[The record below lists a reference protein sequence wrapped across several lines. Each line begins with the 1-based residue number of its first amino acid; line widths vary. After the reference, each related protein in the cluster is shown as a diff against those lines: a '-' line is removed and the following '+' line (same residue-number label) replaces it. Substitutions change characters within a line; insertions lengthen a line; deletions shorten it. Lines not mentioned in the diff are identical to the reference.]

1 MARTSNKLKAKAVAA
16 LTKPGRHS
24 DGNGLYL
31 SIDGKGGRRWVLLF
45 TWHGRTR
52 EMGLGSGTAV
62 SLARAR
68 ELAADARR
76 LLAEG
81 KDPIAARRGD
91 KAHVATFGAV
101 ADDLMTSLESGWR
114 NPKHRA
120 QWKMTLSVYAAP
132 LRGMPV
138 DTISTEVVLAVLKP
152 LWTTKPETASRLRGR
167 IERVLDAARVR
178 DLRQGENPARWRG
191 HLDHLLPKP
200 GKLTRGHHEAL
211 AIDAMPAF
219 LERLQTRPSIAS
231 KALAFT
237 ILTAARS
244 GEVLGARWTEI
255 DLDNAV
261 WTVPAARMKTGKP
274 HLSNSALAV
283 LREMHALRTVEVDLV
298 FPGQK
303 RGRPLSVMAF
313 SMLLRRMKVEVTAH
327 GFRSSFRDWAA
338 ERNSCPH
345 EVAEMALAH
354 AIGSKT
360 EAAYRRGDLFEK
372 RRQLMAAWADFLTG
386 ESKQAVPSSH
396 APART
401 DEGPTTITRDAG
413 PPEAQSAPSGEGG
426 DAQTCDPRNA
436 RLRRFLLRSL
446 HRPQGPHFDVE
457 RAVRDC
463 WIAHL
468 VVDRCERGMRFK
480 DALHDVA
487 SNWSTLKKEAPEL
500 ALKGPLSEAAVRRA
514 YDLYAGLFRPGRG
527 RRRHPR
533 GTPAVRPSSDEA
545 KAITGTL

>member
-1 MARTSNKLKAKAVAA
+1 MARTSNKLTARAVEA
-16 LTKPGRHS
+16 LTKAGRHS

-45 TWHGRTR
+45 TWHGRMR
-52 EMGLGSGTAV
+52 EMGLGSGAAV

-68 ELAADARR
+68 ELAVDARR

-101 ADDLMTSLESGWR
+101 ADDLMTSLENGWR

-120 QWKMTLSVYAAP
+120 QWKMTLSVYAGP
-132 LRGMPV
+132 LREMPV
-138 DTISTEVVLAVLKP
+138 DTISTENVLAVLKP

-200 GKLTRGHHEAL
+200 GKLTRGHHEAM
-211 AIDAMPAF
+211 AIDAVRPF
-219 LERLQTRPSIAS
+219 LERLQTRPSIAG

-244 GEVLGARWTEI
+244 GEVLGARWNEI
-255 DLDNAV
+255 DLENAV
-261 WTVPAARMKTGKP
+261 WTVPAARMKSGKP
-274 HLSNSALAV
+274 HRVPLSSPALAL
-283 LREMHALRTVEVDLV
+283 LREMHALRTDEFDLV

-313 SMLLRRMKVEVTAH
+313 SMLLRRMRVEVTAH

-338 ERNSCPH
+338 ERTWFPH

-354 AIGSKT
+354 AIGSKA

-372 RRQLMAAWADFLTG
+372 RR
-386 ESKQAVPSSH
+386 S
-396 APART
+396 
-401 DEGPTTITRDAG
+401 
-413 PPEAQSAPSGEGG
+413 
-426 DAQTCDPRNA
+426 
-436 RLRRFLLRSL
+436 
-446 HRPQGPHFDVE
+446 
-457 RAVRDC
+457 
-463 WIAHL
+463 
-468 VVDRCERGMRFK
+468 
-480 DALHDVA
+480 
-487 SNWSTLKKEAPEL
+487 
-500 ALKGPLSEAAVRRA
+500 
-514 YDLYAGLFRPGRG
+514 
-527 RRRHPR
+527 
-533 GTPAVRPSSDEA
+533 
-545 KAITGTL
+545 